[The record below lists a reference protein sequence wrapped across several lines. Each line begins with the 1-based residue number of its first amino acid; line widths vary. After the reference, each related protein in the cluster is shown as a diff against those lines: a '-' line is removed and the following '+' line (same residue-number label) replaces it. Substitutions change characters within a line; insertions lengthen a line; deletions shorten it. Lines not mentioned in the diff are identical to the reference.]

1 MFCFK
6 RVAACT
12 SLSGACLIR
21 PPPLSLASVINAHL
35 GVYVHRHP
43 LKEKFLIM
51 RGSTQISRSESGEA
65 KKKTKKK
72 TKKKKKK
79 KKKTNKQND
88 KAIDYVRRWQ
98 RLESRSI
105 GLVF

>member
-65 KKKTKKK
+65 KKQKKN
-72 TKKKKKK
+72 KKNKKRQ
-79 KKKTNKQND
+79 TNKTIRQ
-88 KAIDYVRRWQ
+88 
-98 RLESRSI
+98 
-105 GLVF
+105 